1 MSDNPIHHAAA
12 LLEGAHQRSLE
23 LAGDD
28 LLSPWATLAT
38 RTALVVSLLSPAA
51 TAITPDSSGSVSED
65 LREAMRLLTAPGS
78 GDGLPIDDIVTA
90 RRWLSELIAEATQ
103 ALT

>member
-51 TAITPDSSGSVSED
+51 TAITPYVV
-65 LREAMRLLTAPGS
+65 RLC
-78 GDGLPIDDIVTA
+78 LPRTCAKPCACSQHRAAVTDYP
-90 RRWLSELIAEATQ
+90 ST
-103 ALT
+103 TS